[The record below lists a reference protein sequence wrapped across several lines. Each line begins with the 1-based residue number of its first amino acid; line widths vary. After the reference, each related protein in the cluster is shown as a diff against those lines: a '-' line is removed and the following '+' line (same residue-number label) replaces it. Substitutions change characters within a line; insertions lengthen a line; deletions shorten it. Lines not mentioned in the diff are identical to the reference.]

1 MRCAG
6 QINHLIGEGK
16 QPANNRFGY
25 TFDIQKLLEIKRLGA
40 VLIFKKNYIGW
51 CWKKVFYRGD
61 K

>member
-1 MRCAG
+1 MRSAG
-6 QINHLIGEGK
+6 QINHLIREGK
-16 QPANNRFGY
+16 RPANNRFGY

-51 CWKKVFYRGD
+51 RWKKVFYRGG